1 MRHNYERLTIM
12 KTFRTLIF
20 SAVAVAG
27 VLASSSLASAATY
40 SYVGSWQVYNP
51 LAPTWFGNAPTGPT
65 AYTATEAAALLF
77 GGTAADYVISTV
89 DANPLNINH
98 QAWYDVIGVGGN
110 VFAENY
116 FNKYLGQFYGPTNG
130 YNCCGSSFAT
140 INAASAFIQDNFVTD
155 TNFAFRVSAVP
166 VPAALPLF
174 AAGLG
179 MLGVAGR
186 RKRKVT
192 PSV

>member
-1 MRHNYERLTIM
+1 M
-12 KTFRTLIF
+12 KILRSLIF
-20 SAVAVAG
+20 GAVAVAG
-27 VLASSSLASAATY
+27 VLTTSSLASASTY
-40 SYVGSWQVYNP
+40 SFVGSWQVYNP

-77 GGTAADYVISTV
+77 GGVSTDYVISTV

-110 VFAENY
+110 IFAENY
-116 FNKYLGQFYGPTNG
+116 FNKYLGLYYGPTNG
-130 YNCCGSSFAT
+130 YSCCGSAFAT
-140 INAASAFIQDNFVTD
+140 INSASAFVQDNFVTD

-179 MLGVAGR
+179 MLGVVSR
-186 RKRKVT
+186 RKRKVSS
-192 PSV
+192 SV

>member
-1 MRHNYERLTIM
+1 M
-12 KTFRTLIF
+12 KTLRSLIF
-20 SAVAVAG
+20 GAVAVAG

-40 SYVGSWQVYNP
+40 NYVGSWQVHNP
-51 LAPTWFGNAPTGPT
+51 SAPTWYGNAPTGPL

-89 DANPLNINH
+89 DANPLNIDH

-110 VFAENY
+110 IFAENY
-116 FNKYLGQFYGPTNG
+116 FNKYLGLYYGPTSG
-130 YNCCGSSFAT
+130 YNCCGGTFAT
-140 INAASAFIQDNFVTD
+140 INSASAFVQDNFVSN

-174 AAGLG
+174 GAGLG
-179 MLGVAGR
+179 VLGFVSR
-186 RKRKVT
+186 RKRKVS
-192 PSV
+192 SV

>member
-1 MRHNYERLTIM
+1 M
-12 KTFRTLIF
+12 KILRSLIF
-20 SAVAVAG
+20 GAVAVAG

-40 SYVGSWQVYNP
+40 TYVGSWQVYDP
-51 LAPTWFGNAPTGPT
+51 LAPVWFSSAPNGPA

-89 DANPLNINH
+89 DSNPLNIDH

-116 FNKYLGQFYGPTNG
+116 FNKYLGLYYGPTNG
-130 YNCCGSSFAT
+130 YNCCGAAFAT
-140 INAASAFIQDNFVTD
+140 INSASAFVQDNFVTD

-166 VPAALPLF
+166 LPAALPLF

-179 MLGVAGR
+179 ALGVVGR
-186 RKRKVT
+186 RRRKVGAA
-192 PSV
+192 V

>member
-1 MRHNYERLTIM
+1 M
-12 KTFRTLIF
+12 KTFRSLIF
-20 SAVAVAG
+20 GAVAVAG

-40 SYVGSWQVYNP
+40 TYVGSWQVYDP
-51 LAPTWFGNAPTGPT
+51 AAPTWFGNGATGPT

-116 FNKYLGQFYGPTNG
+116 FNKYLGLFYGPTAG
-130 YNCCGSSFAT
+130 YNCCGSSFANS
-140 INAASAFIQDNFVTD
+140 NAASAFVQDNFVTD
-155 TNFAFRVSAVP
+155 SNFAFRVSAVP

-179 MLGVAGR
+179 VLGVTSR
-186 RKRKVT
+186 RKRKASAAV
-192 PSV
+192 